1 MEHRPEDGNPVVLS
15 YGNMRR
21 AVGIIALSLPFIL
34 SLGNIVLTRI
44 GPLHMLPEPRFEPSI
59 SAYYYTVCG
68 RFLVGGL
75 CAIAMFLMSCQG
87 YDRNDEIAGYLA
99 CIFALGVAFFP
110 TTDPS
115 DPVPSHFAKAIG
127 TVHLISAALLFLT
140 LAYFCLFLFRK
151 TSALRKPTR
160 HKLMRNKVYSL
171 CGWTIIGCIVVMVS
185 LNITA
190 VSNFLAPMNT
200 LFPFETLA
208 LLAFGLAWLTKGNGF
223 LADDPRE
230 VEAQMAPPAA

>member
-1 MEHRPEDGNPVVLS
+1 MECRNDDGNPVVLS

-21 AVGIIALSLPFIL
+21 AVGIIALALPFIL
-34 SLGNIVLTRI
+34 CLGNIVLTLI
-44 GPLHMLPEPRFEPSI
+44 GPRHILPQPVLQQSI
-59 SAYYYTVCG
+59 SAYYYTVAG

-87 YDRNDEIAGYLA
+87 YDRSDEIAGYLA

-110 TTDPS
+110 TTDPA
-115 DPVPSHFAKAIG
+115 DPAPTSLAKAIA

-160 HKLMRNKVYSL
+160 HKLMRNKVYTL

-185 LNITA
+185 LNIRA

-230 VEAQMAPPAA
+230 VEAQLTPPAA

>member
-1 MEHRPEDGNPVVLS
+1 MEYRDEDGNPVVLS
-15 YGNMRR
+15 YDNMRR
-21 AVGIIALSLPFIL
+21 AVGIIALALPFVL
-34 SLGNIVLTRI
+34 SLGNILLTLI
-44 GPLHMLPEPRFEPSI
+44 GPHHTVPQPLFEPSI
-59 SAYYYTVCG
+59 SAYYYTVAG
-68 RFLVGGL
+68 RFLIGGL

-87 YDRNDEIAGYLA
+87 YDRNDEISGYLA

-115 DPVPSHFAKAIG
+115 LADPSSFAKAIG

-140 LAYFCLFLFRK
+140 LAYFCLCLFRK

-160 HKLMRNKVYSL
+160 HKLMRNKVYTI
-171 CGWTIIGCIVVMVS
+171 CGWTIIGSIAVMLS
-185 LNITA
+185 LNIPA
-190 VSNFLAPMNT
+190 VSSFLAPMNT

-223 LADDPRE
+223 LADDPGE
-230 VEAQMAPPAA
+230 VEAAALPPVA